1 MSRREKKNIRKEYFK
16 RLRAT
21 LKEKLNTKHVFQ
33 VTNPYVNAKMA

>member
-1 MSRREKKNIRKEYFK
+1 M

-33 VTNPYVNAKMA
+33 VTNPHVNAKMAQLKFQKFKNVQIGR